1 MTTKSKAGARR
12 RPANRPATEPRL
24 SFEQVLRYRRDTF
37 RLAPGRRVSTI
48 EQAAQFVDERGF
60 VFFWPIKE
68 AVLPSLWVAVA
79 GDRPVADAHDDPGH
93 VTWGWKDA
101 MLGRRVWYYAKVLRR
116 KSTLISL
123 RVAPYFYALSENY
136 GSPREDYLLNYA
148 QGLLSPEAK
157 AIYEVLLRDGPTDT
171 VGLRR
176 ATGMTSEKSASRFER
191 ALIQLEA
198 DFKILPIGVTKSGA
212 WRYAFLYDLVADHF
226 PALPEQARAIRVS
239 DARRHLLELY
249 VRSVGATTEAEVSR
263 LFGWPRRHV
272 EAAAAQLAEEGV
284 IRRGAL
290 ITGKVSDAS
299 KSSDTCAPGDW
310 LVLSALIER

>member
-1 MTTKSKAGARR
+1 MTTMSKAGAKR
-12 RPANRPATEPRL
+12 RPASRPATEPRL
-24 SFEQVLRYRRDTF
+24 SFESVLRYRRDAF
-37 RLAPGRRVSTI
+37 GLVSGRRVSTI
-48 EQAAQFVDERGF
+48 DQAVQFVNERGF
-60 VFFWPIKE
+60 VYFWPIKE

-93 VTWGWKDA
+93 VTWGWKDSL
-101 MLGRRVWYYAKVLRR
+101 LGRRKWYYAKVLRR

-136 GSPREDYLLNYA
+136 GSPREDYLLNYE

-157 AIYEVLLRDGPTDT
+157 AIYEVLLREGPTDT

-176 ATGMTSEKSASRFER
+176 AAGMASEKSAYRFER
-191 ALIQLEA
+191 ALLQLET
-198 DFKILPIGVTKSGA
+198 DFKVLPVGVTKSGA
-212 WRYAFLYDLVADHF
+212 WRYAFLYDLVANHY
-226 PALPEQARAIRVS
+226 PELPEQARSIRAS

-249 VRSVGATTEAEVSR
+249 ARSVGAMTEAEVSR

-272 EAAAAQLAEEGV
+272 EAAAAQLADEGV

-290 ITGKVSDAS
+290 IAGKPD
-299 KSSDTCAPGDW
+299 DW
-310 LVLSALIER
+310 LVLSDLFTRS